1 MRFRVILL
9 NLKDEKNDELRQK
22 IILGDITPKDL
33 SIIDETVLFLYSRNW
48 QVHKLEKKFMKKKNN
63 LEN

>member
-1 MRFRVILL
+1 VRFKVILL

-22 IILGDITPKDL
+22 IILGDITSKDL
-33 SIIDETVLFLYSRNW
+33 IIIDETVLFLYSRNW
-48 QVHKLEKKFMKKKNN
+48 KVHRLEKKFMKKKNN